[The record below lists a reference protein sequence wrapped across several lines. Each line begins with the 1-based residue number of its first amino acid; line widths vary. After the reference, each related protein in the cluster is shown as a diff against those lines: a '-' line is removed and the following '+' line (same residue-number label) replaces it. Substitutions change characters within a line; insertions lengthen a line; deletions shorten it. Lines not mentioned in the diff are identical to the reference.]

1 MTKFYGTVGFVGT
14 VDDGH
19 GVYSPA
25 DIERPYTGDLV
36 RNNRRWQAQQES
48 INDDLTMSNEISI
61 LADDFLIEN
70 DHMIKYVTI
79 NGGSSK
85 WKVNSIQMDYP
96 RVKLQIGGVYNG

>member
-14 VDDGH
+14 VDRGH
-19 GVYSPA
+19 GVFVPVET
-25 DIERPYTGDLV
+25 ERPYTGDLT
-36 RNNRRWQAQQES
+36 RNNRSYQAQENS
-48 INDDLTMSNEISI
+48 TNDDLRMNNEISI
-61 LADDFLIEN
+61 VADDFIVEN